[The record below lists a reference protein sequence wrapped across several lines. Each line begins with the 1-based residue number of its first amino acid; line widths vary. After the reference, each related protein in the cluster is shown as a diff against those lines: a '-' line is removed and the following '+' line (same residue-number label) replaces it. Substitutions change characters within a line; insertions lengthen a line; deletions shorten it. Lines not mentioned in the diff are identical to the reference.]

1 MSLGV
6 TLLGPDIDH
15 RRSLEVMLGSGCRVN
30 WIPDSNSFLS
40 GRQSGWFDRL
50 HSKAERVFGTR
61 SADYLE
67 LVSQA
72 LQANQ
77 SSVVVAYW
85 GTEPLADLM
94 ALRRVRPD
102 LKLLLMVLC
111 FPVALNIAGIRRQ
124 NWMMRRTA
132 DLLDG
137 LLFPNEAM
145 RDHFIA
151 EGLMPR
157 QRANMVLPPC
167 WAGALQAQGSQ
178 PAGLSE
184 PNMIFIGRTD
194 LSSSTVHKADDLR
207 SLMREC
213 LDAGILL
220 YHGQSRETEDGH
232 PFRRPF
238 APVCQSQLIENMACH
253 DVSLIAYNLAAC
265 DNDARFDLTVPDRLL
280 SSVAA
285 GVPIA
290 VPRSG
295 YTGLKQYLAGH
306 EALIEFDSPPGL
318 MRVLRDRAHVEVLRK
333 AAWDARPRFAAERHG
348 AALRDFLGTLT

>member
-1 MSLGV
+1 MALGV
-6 TLLGPDIDH
+6 TLLGPDVDH
-15 RRSLEVMLGSGCRVN
+15 RRSLEAMLGNDSRVN
-30 WIPDSNSFLS
+30 WVPDSNSFMS
-40 GRQSGWFDRL
+40 GRHSGWFDRL
-50 HSKAERVFGTR
+50 HHKAERVLGTR
-61 SADYLE
+61 RADYLHM
-67 LVSQA
+67 VTQA
-72 LQANQ
+72 LEANQ

-111 FPVALNIAGIRRQ
+111 FPVALNTTGIRRQ
-124 NWMMRRTA
+124 NWVMRRTVG
-132 DLLDG
+132 LIDG
-137 LLFPNEAM
+137 VLFPNEAM

-151 EGLMPR
+151 EELTPR
-157 QRANMVLPPC
+157 HRSSMVLPPC
-167 WAGALQAQGSQ
+167 WSGALQARGPH
-178 PAGLSE
+178 PAVLPE

-207 SLMREC
+207 PLMREC

-232 PFRRPF
+232 PLRRPF

-265 DNDARFDLTVPDRLL
+265 GDGTRFDLTVPDRLL

-306 EALIEFDSPPGL
+306 EALIEFASPPDL
-318 MRVLRDRAHVEVLRK
+318 MRVLKDREHVEVLRK
-333 AAWDARPRFAAERHG
+333 AAWAARPHFAAERHG
-348 AALRDFLGTLT
+348 PALRDFLGSLT